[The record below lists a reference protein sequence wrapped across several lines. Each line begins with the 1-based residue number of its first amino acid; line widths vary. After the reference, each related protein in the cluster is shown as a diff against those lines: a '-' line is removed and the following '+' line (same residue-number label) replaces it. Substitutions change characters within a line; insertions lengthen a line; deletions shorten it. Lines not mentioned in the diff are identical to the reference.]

1 MCKKAYRLRA
11 IFTIQTLALAVEV
24 ECWDQSPEGIP
35 TARQNACG
43 DGFFG
48 WKEGKDVAQNRVRK
62 ITDPVHRC
70 VCVYVFFGRNFSST
84 LFLLRFDLVDPSG
97 SIRRLCWSQSQGLLF
112 WSEVKLLGIGMD
124 GSRKGNFSSWSF
136 CPRFYCS
143 I

>member
-1 MCKKAYRLRA
+1 MKEDQPQFHSIIPESLQFCREKSFGVTRRVPHGKIHMCKKAYRLRA

-70 VCVYVFFGRNFSST
+70 VCVYVFFGRDFQFHSLS
-84 LFLLRFDLVDPSG
+84 LAF
-97 SIRRLCWSQSQGLLF
+97 
-112 WSEVKLLGIGMD
+112 
-124 GSRKGNFSSWSF
+124 
-136 CPRFYCS
+136 
-143 I
+143 